1 MSNTNFLKVKHR
13 IDGYE
18 KVTGSLNYVDDINI
32 DNTLCGAVVRSK
44 SHFAEI
50 VSIDTSQA
58 LKMPGVVD
66 IITSE
71 DIPGDKIYGPIIKD
85 RPVLAASQVRF
96 MGEPIA
102 VVIAKGRREAYE
114 AANCVEVKY
123 LKKNPIFDPVMSIN
137 SISENLHNNTNLAC
151 AVKIE
156 DGDIEKGFSEADFV
170 IEKVFNV
177 PFIYHAYLETES
189 ALAEYKDDT
198 IKIYF
203 STQEPFFDRDTVAS
217 ILGFPKESIEIIVP
231 AVGGGFG
238 GKQDPNL
245 AILAALSALK
255 TKGTVKLTN
264 TRRESILA
272 HHKRHAAEMHYKIG
286 IKKDGKIT
294 ALHAKSYMNNGA
306 YCGLGPAVAQLH
318 TETASG
324 AYKISNICSE
334 TNLVYTNSPSGGAMR
349 GFGAPQSNFAIE
361 GIISAAA
368 EIIGVNINTIREKNI
383 IRDGDFYF
391 NRVKINQP
399 QSVKKCLDEA
409 LNYYNLYET
418 KYIGNDK
425 SRYGIGVA
433 LAVQTLGMGNG
444 VPDSCN
450 VKIKLCRDGFIEVD
464 TGSTELGQGLNSI
477 AAQIVSSVL
486 TIDYSTIKIAKF
498 STSSSPDG
506 GNTCASRRTYMT
518 GNALIKASNTMIDN
532 LIKTASHLYNIP
544 HKNLTYKNGIV
555 VSSYS
560 KTVEYPLSKISFD
573 AFNRGIEIS
582 SSAKHDY
589 PYVDMPAHLPVG
601 LPHAHFSFGATV
613 AVVELNKDFNKIAI
627 KEIVSINDVGKIIN
641 QKACEGQVEGSV
653 VMGLGYAL
661 SEEFK
666 LKPDGN
672 WNNSLTDYI
681 LPTSLDSPDMINCVF
696 LEEEEPSGPFGAKG
710 IGETPVVSVASAI
723 TDAVKSLTGRQVFK
737 LPIKL

>member
-1 MSNTNFLKVKHR
+1 MSNTNFLKAKHR

-18 KVTGSLNYVDDINI
+18 KVTGSLKYVDDIKV
-32 DNTLCGAVVRSK
+32 DNMLHGAIVRSS

-50 VSIDTSQA
+50 ISIDTTRA
-58 LKMPGVVD
+58 LKMPGVID
-66 IITSE
+66 IITSK
-71 DIPGDKIYGPIIKD
+71 DIPGEKIYGPIIKD
-85 RPVLAASQVRF
+85 RPVLADSQVRF

-114 AANCVEVKY
+114 AASCVEVKY
-123 LKKNPIFDPVMSIN
+123 LKKNPIFDPILSIN
-137 SISENLHNNTNLAC
+137 TVEEKIHNNTNLAC

-156 DGDIEKGFSEADFV
+156 DGDLEKGFLDADFI
-170 IEKVFNV
+170 IEKIFNV

-189 ALAEYKDDT
+189 ALAQYQDDT

-203 STQEPFFDRDTVAS
+203 STQEPFFDRDTIALV
-217 ILGFPKESIEIIVP
+217 LGRKKESAEIIVP

-245 AILAALSALK
+245 AILAALAALK
-255 TKGTVKLTN
+255 TKMAVKLTN

-334 TNLVYTNSPSGGAMR
+334 TSLIYTNSPSGGAMR

-361 GIISAAA
+361 GILSAAA
-368 EIIGVNINTIREKNI
+368 EETGIDINIIREKNI
-383 IRDGDFYF
+383 IREGDFYF
-391 NRVKINQP
+391 NRVKVNQP
-399 QSVKKCLDEA
+399 QSAKKCLDEA
-409 LNYYNLYET
+409 LIYYNLYKS
-418 KYIGNDK
+418 KYFENG
-425 SRYGIGVA
+425 SVQYAVGMA

-477 AAQIVSSVL
+477 AAQIVSSIL
-486 TIDYSTIKIAKF
+486 AIDYSTIKIAQF

-518 GNALIKASNTMIDN
+518 GNALIKASNIMIEN
-532 LIKTASHLYNIP
+532 IIKTASHLYNIP
-544 HKNLTYKNGIV
+544 INKLIYKNGIIL
-555 VSSYS
+555 SSGS
-560 KTVEYPLSKISFD
+560 KTAEYPLSKIAFD
-573 AFNRGIEIS
+573 ALKHGIEIS
-582 SSAKHDY
+582 SSGTHEY
-589 PYVDMPAHLPVG
+589 PYLNMPTHLPIG

-613 AVVELNKDFNKIAI
+613 TVVELNKNLNKITV
-627 KEIVSINDVGKIIN
+627 KEILSINDVGKIIN
-641 QKACEGQVEGSV
+641 RKSCEGQVEGSV

-681 LPTSLDSPDMINCVF
+681 LPTSLDVPDFIHCLF

-723 TDAVKSLTGRQVFK
+723 ADAVKSLTGRQVFK
-737 LPIKL
+737 LPIKF